1 MKLTTQASFATVTKI
16 CAAGVSYGFI
26 LLLAHIMSPRDFGQV
41 VFLINSAALAS
52 IIGACGQQ
60 TAIIRFVPS
69 LISSNHNDDL
79 NKFLTNALAQTL
91 LITGIVS
98 LIAFPLYFFTQA
110 TSLTALALGVFLIPL
125 IVFIDIQSSLLRAG
139 GKFQASILP
148 KEIMWRLISG
158 IVLIAVVNTQTGK
171 FISVEQALGVLAL
184 ILLLLNIYLLRTNP
198 QMMPRWNGVSIRWRS
213 HTNPF
218 WISSVSNVFLAYA
231 DVITVG
237 LLIGPKAAGVYFAA
251 NRVAQLL
258 AFGMTGFNITIGP
271 KLSENFDHGALADVT
286 RIARTATLNGSLIS
300 MVIGA
305 FIWIMVHPILQMF
318 GPEFAQADNIVK
330 ILLLAGLLNA
340 IGGPSDI
347 VLNMCGQEKIAMK
360 VGLTTLIFSAMLL
373 PVLTFT
379 GGTYGTAIAVLV
391 CMGFRKF
398 AYGYILGK
406 HMNMRVDLFALL
418 FDRPMKR
425 SLKQA

>member
-1 MKLTTQASFATVTKI
+1 MKLTTQASFATFTKI
-16 CAAGVSYGFI
+16 CAAGVSYGFV

-41 VFLINSAALAS
+41 VFLINTAALAS

-69 LISSNHNDDL
+69 LVSSKHNDDL
-79 NKFLTNALAQTL
+79 NKFLANAFGQTL
-91 LITGIVS
+91 LVTCIVS
-98 LIAFPLYFFTQA
+98 LIAFPLYVVTQP
-110 TSLTALALGVFLIPL
+110 TSLTTIALGVLLIPL
-125 IVFIDIQSSLLRAG
+125 IVWIDVQSSLLRAR
-139 GKFQASILP
+139 GKSQASIFP
-148 KEIMWRLISG
+148 KEIVWRLFSG
-158 IVLIAVVNTQTGK
+158 IILIAVINTQTAK
-171 FISVEQALGVLAL
+171 FISVEQTLGVLAL
-184 ILLLLNIYLLRTNP
+184 ILLLLNIYLLRANT
-198 QMMPRWNGVSIRWRS
+198 QMIPRWNGLSIRWRT

-231 DVITVG
+231 DVIIVG

-251 NRVAQLL
+251 NRVSQLL
-258 AFGMTGFNITIGP
+258 AFGMTGFNVTISP
-271 KLSENFDHGALADVT
+271 KLSEAFDHGAVDDVT
-286 RIARTATLNGSLIS
+286 RIARSATLNGSLIS
-300 MVIGA
+300 IVIGA
-305 FIWIMVHPILQMF
+305 FIWVMVHPILQMF
-318 GPEFAQADNIVK
+318 GPEFVQAETIVK

-360 VGLTTLIFSAMLL
+360 IGLITLIFSAMLL
-373 PVLTFT
+373 PILTLT
-379 GGTYGTAIAVLV
+379 SGTYGAAVAVLV

-398 AYGYILGK
+398 TYGYVLGK

-418 FDRPMKR
+418 LERQMKR